1 MLACTFSV
9 SPQVWS
15 DIIGELETA
24 AAESVS
30 KGWLLQVDADI
41 MIEEETQRAVSLGLT
56 N

>member
-1 MLACTFSV
+1 MYGSLDSYV
-9 SPQVWS
+9 L
-15 DIIGELETA
+15 ELETA

-41 MIEEETQRAVSLGLT
+41 MIEEETQRAVSLGLI